1 MKRLLSVL
9 LTMSLL
15 LSLAPAVLAAEGDA
29 GDEYDIGYTDGYNDG
44 YTDGYGDAW
53 NDFYGGEDGGAWY
66 EPGVTFTDVPAGA
79 WYEEALSACYDLDL
93 VSGTTDTAFSP
104 DGQVTLAEAITF
116 AARARDSYDYDFGQ
130 GFEETD
136 PWYQTYVDYAQEKGI
151 IAQGQFT
158 DMGAAATRRDVAVI
172 MASALPDTEDL
183 GPGYTLENYER
194 ISGAADGVISDVPM
208 TDPGAAAVYK
218 LYRAGILTGGEDG
231 SFRPGDPITRAEVVA
246 ILDRLV
252 NEYSRVPFFMTKDGT
267 FDIYVGGLGFNV
279 PEGAEVTGWDG
290 DYTVYIPGEDG
301 QSVSIISLAAIP
313 TYLEREQYEACRD
326 LILDLAVSAL
336 EKALAGEDAAAEVK
350 SSFTDSAVGGLPS
363 THVEISVP
371 VPEESA
377 LPIEG
382 EILYN
387 PTNRNVVLAFST
399 YDTETEN
406 GGAAAAETFKAIL
419 NTLTADPDN
428 VGEPVNPELA
438 VFMDK
443 LAKFLPAYLEFLPRF
458 QETLKAE
465 LPDLYAELEDYGKQI
480 VGLITG
486 AAGLDTSSLTEA
498 DGIYIVGR
506 IVGILGGI
514 PGAKDALLEM
524 IDSLFTAYELEQPA
538 EDLAGLMEGLE
549 ASLQG
554 RLPHI
559 GGALREDR

>member
-9 LTMSLL
+9 LTMALL

-44 YTDGYGDAW
+44 YTDGYDDARY
-53 NDFYGGEDGGAWY
+53 FYGGEDGGAWY
-66 EPGVTFTDVPAGA
+66 QPGVTFTDVPEGA
-79 WYEEALSACYDLDL
+79 WYEEALGACYDLGL

-130 GFEETD
+130 GFEDTD
-136 PWYQTYVDYAQEKGI
+136 PWYQTYVDYALEKGI
-151 IAQGQFT
+151 LTQGQFA

-183 GPGYTLENYER
+183 GGYIQENYER
-194 ISGAADGVISDVPM
+194 ISGAADGVIPDVPM

-218 LYRAGILTGGEDG
+218 LYRAGILTGGDDG
-231 SFRPGDPITRAEVVA
+231 TFRPGDPITRAEVVS

-252 NEYSRVPFFMTKDGT
+252 NEYSRVPFFLTKDGT

-290 DYTVYIPGEDG
+290 DYTVYIPDEDS
-301 QSVSIISLAAIP
+301 QSVSCISLSAIP
-313 TYLEREQYEACRD
+313 TYLEQAQYEACRD

-363 THVEISVP
+363 THVDISVP
-371 VPEESA
+371 VSEGPA

-382 EILYN
+382 EIIYN
-387 PTNRNVVLAFST
+387 PTNRNVVLAFFT
-399 YDTETEN
+399 YDTETEG

-419 NTLTADPDN
+419 KTLTADPDN
-428 VGEPVNPELA
+428 VGKPVNPELA
-438 VFMDK
+438 AFMDK

-480 VGLITG
+480 VGLITD
-486 AAGLDTSSLTEA
+486 AAGLNTSSLTEA
-498 DGIYIVGR
+498 DGIYIAGRFVGM
-506 IVGILGGI
+506 LGDI

-524 IDSLFTAYELEQPA
+524 IDALFTGYELEEPT
-538 EDLAGLMEGLE
+538 EGLAGLMEGLE

-554 RLPHI
+554 RLSDF
-559 GGALREDR
+559 GGTLRKDR